1 VFSVT
6 SLKGIVIK
14 GHFWLCQVALL
25 PRLNR
30 LNDRAALQCQQDHHR
45 QNLHARTLHDQLH

>member
-30 LNDRAALQCQQDHHR
+30 LNDRAALQCQQGKDPHC
-45 QNLHARTLHDQLH
+45 QNSHVQIPLE

>member
-6 SLKGIVIK
+6 ALKGIVIK

-30 LNDRAALQCQQDHHR
+30 LNDRAALQCQQGNDHHR
-45 QNLHARTLHDQLH
+45 QDLHARTLHD